1 MNLFELNEGIIKDSL
16 NFETYE
22 KGITCYESDQVE
34 NLSVSTQEELGWKK
48 TTIEGKVKSSSQMP
62 IKYNVKIIYPNIN
75 ENISCHCDCKAYYN
89 APCKHI
95 AAVLIKYA
103 REKNKSGIKKNSK
116 LIQQLKKSLISP
128 KTKMETRTLNLQCK
142 LQFNISRR
150 ESEAFLELKV
160 GEEKLYVVKNMK
172 SFLEAVI
179 EHNELEFG
187 KSFTYNAYLHSFKD
201 EDKFILS
208 MLKDLYEIDKVTDNM
223 VMYGYHYNKTPRFLS
238 GKRARLTESNLKK
251 FLDNIGETAVDL
263 VINDDNYSEVKV
275 VRENFPLEF
284 KLDSNGNNIILSQ
297 ISKLPKAL
305 VKSGNYFYYNNK
317 IYVPTNEQVRVY
329 KALYN
334 TFIEQ
339 KNSEITFQQS
349 ESEEIAS
356 YIIPALKKIGTKVT
370 VNDVIK
376 EKFYE
381 EPLKPCLYF
390 DKDKDAVVCDVIFKY
405 GDIDIN
411 PLKDDGAREDD
422 EKVLVRDIEE
432 EAAIVD
438 TLTAFQFEK
447 GKSNFILEDEDKIL
461 DFVGEGLEK
470 LQESAEIYYSDAFKD
485 IRIYTSKS
493 YKSNIRLNDEDLLEF
508 TFNIDGV
515 NREELKHIFDAL
527 KQKKKYYRLKN
538 GGFIPLQAGE
548 LQNMSDMI
556 DYLNIK
562 TSDLEK
568 DQIVLSK
575 YNSIYIDTSLKENN
589 ITFVQR
595 NKKFRELINNIK
607 DIGDID
613 YTIPEKLDNIMRGYQ
628 KFGFKWFKTLSS
640 CGFGGILADEMGL
653 GKTLQAIAFV
663 KSEVDEN
670 EEKQPSLVV
679 CPTSLV
685 YNWESEINKFQSDLK
700 CLVVSGSR
708 DTRESQL
715 KEMNEADIVITSYAL
730 IKRDIEEYKTI
741 KFRHCFLD
749 EAQNIKNPNSL
760 NAQSVKSIKAR
771 SYFALTG
778 TPIENSITEL
788 WSIFDF
794 IMPGYLLSHGKF
806 SQKYEVPIIKNGDKK
821 ALEELNKHIR
831 PFILRRLKKDVIKE
845 LPPKIEHNMVIDM
858 TEDQKKVYAA
868 YLGQAK
874 EELNNEIRDK
884 GINKS
889 KIKILSII
897 TRLRQICCDPS
908 TFIENYESDN
918 GKMEALM
925 DIVQNNVDD
934 GHKILLFSQFTS
946 VLKNIGSMF
955 KNENIKY
962 MYLDGSVKAEKRGE
976 MVREFNEG
984 QIPIFLISLKA
995 GGTGLNLTSADI
1007 VIHYDPWWNPA
1018 VENQASDRAHRIG
1031 QKKTVE
1037 VIRLIAKG
1045 TIEEKIHKIQDKKK
1059 EIINNVIEENTGEEI
1074 LLSNM
1079 EEKDIEELFS

>member
-1 MNLFELNEGIIKDSL
+1 MFE
-16 NFETYE
+16 
-22 KGITCYESDQVE
+22 
-34 NLSVSTQEELGWKK
+34 
-48 TTIEGKVKSSSQMP
+48 
-62 IKYNVKIIYPNIN
+62 IN
-75 ENISCHCDCKAYYN
+75 EEERRS
-89 APCKHI
+89 
-95 AAVLIKYA
+95 V
-103 REKNKSGIKKNSK
+103 IKKNSR
-116 LIQQLKKSLISP
+116 LIEQLKESLISS
-128 KTKMETRTLNLQCK
+128 KASMETKTLNLQYK
-142 LQFNISRR
+142 LQFNIARR
-150 ESEAFLELKV
+150 VSEAFLELRV

-179 EHNELEFG
+179 EQNDLEFG
-187 KSFTYNAYLHSFKD
+187 KNFTYSSYLHRFKD
-201 EDKFILS
+201 EDKFIVS
-208 MLKDLYEIDKVTDNM
+208 MLKDLYEIDRAAEGM
-223 VMYGYHYNKTPRFLS
+223 VMYGYRYSKAPKFLS
-238 GKRARLTESNLKK
+238 GKKARLTENNLKK
-251 FLDNIGETAVDL
+251 FLDNIRETAIDL

-275 VRENFPLEF
+275 VRGNFPLEF
-284 KLDSNGNNIILSQ
+284 KLDSKEDNIILSQ
-297 ISKLPKAL
+297 TSKLPKAL
-305 VKSGNYFYYNNK
+305 VKSGNYFYYDNK
-317 IYVPTNEQVRVY
+317 IYIPTDEQVRVY

-334 TFIEQ
+334 TFTEQ
-339 KNSEITFQQS
+339 RSSKITFHQN

-370 VNDVIK
+370 VNNSIK

-390 DKDKDAVVCDVIFKY
+390 DKDRDAVVCDVIFKY
-405 GDIDIN
+405 GNIYIN
-411 PLKDDGAREDD
+411 PLRDNEAREDG
-422 EKVLVRDIEE
+422 KVLVRDIEE
-432 EAAIVD
+432 EAGIVD
-438 TLTAFQFEK
+438 TLIAFQFEK
-447 GKSNFILEDEDKIL
+447 GEFNFILEDEDKIL

-470 LQESAEIYYSDAFKD
+470 LQEFAEIYYSGAFKD
-485 IRIYTSKS
+485 IRIYTSQS

-515 NREELKHIFDAL
+515 SREELKHIFEAL

-538 GGFIPLQAGE
+538 GGFIPLQTGE
-548 LQNMSDMI
+548 LQNISDMI
-556 DYLNIK
+556 EYLNIR
-562 TSDLEK
+562 TSDLTK

-575 YNSIYIDTSLKENN
+575 YNSVYIDTSLKENN

-628 KFGFKWFKTLSS
+628 KFGFKWFKTLSN

-653 GKTLQAIAFV
+653 GKTLQTIAFI

-670 EEKQPSLVV
+670 EQKQPSLVV

-685 YNWESEINKFQSDLK
+685 YNWESEINKFQPDLK
-700 CLVVSGSR
+700 CLIVSGSK
-708 DTRESQL
+708 DVRESQL
-715 KEMNEADIVITSYAL
+715 KDIEEADIVITSYAL
-730 IKRDIEEYKTI
+730 IKRDIEEYKAI

-749 EAQNIKNPNSL
+749 EAQNIKNPKSL
-760 NAQSVKSIKAR
+760 NAQSVKSIKAG

-806 SQKYEVPIIKNGDKK
+806 SQKYETPIIKNGDEK
-821 ALEELNKHIR
+821 ALGELNKHTK
-831 PFILRRLKKDVIKE
+831 PFILRRLKKDVIRE
-845 LPPKIEHNMVIDM
+845 LPPKIEHNMVVDM

-868 YLGQAK
+868 YLQQAK
-874 EELNNEIRDK
+874 EEVNNEIRDR

-908 TFIENYESDN
+908 TFIENYEGDN
-918 GKMEALM
+918 GKMEALK
-925 DIVQNNVDD
+925 DIVQDNVND

-946 VLKNIGSMF
+946 VLKNIGEMF
-955 KNENIKY
+955 KNEKIKY
-962 MYLDGSVKAEKRGE
+962 VYLDGSVKAEDRGE
-976 MVREFNEG
+976 IVRDFNEG
-984 QIPIFLISLKA
+984 EIPIFLISLKA

-1045 TIEEKIHKIQDKKK
+1045 TIEEKIHKIQEKKK
-1059 EIINNVIEENTGEEI
+1059 EIIDNVIEENSGEEI
-1074 LLSNM
+1074 LLSSM
-1079 EEKDIEELFS
+1079 EEKDIEELFG